1 MGIFDSA
8 EIKEAKRQYKE
19 EMKQLAEAMQPTG
32 KIFMCAKWDDK
43 LRVISLGSMGLG
55 TIVKY
60 DTIKDIQVFE
70 QVQAVTQ
77 TKGKTKKKGGI
88 TRALVGGAVAGPAGA
103 IVGGMTAKSEN
114 NATSV
119 TNQQVTRTIVLTRDD
134 PFKTVLNIP
143 YNAELEVKL
152 RNILSEN
159 LNQIEQV
166 AEISETSQVEQPV
179 SNVSVAD
186 ELIKLKELLD
196 AGVLTEDEFT
206 AQKQRLLQ

>member
-8 EIKEAKRQYKE
+8 EIKKAKRQYKE
-19 EMKQLAEAMQPTG
+19 EMKRLADAMQPTG
-32 KIFMCAKWDDK
+32 KIFMCAKWDDN
-43 LRVISLGSMGLG
+43 LRVLSLGSMGIG

-88 TRALVGGAVAGPAGA
+88 TRALVGGVVAGPAGA

-134 PFKTVLNIP
+134 PFKAVLKIP
-143 YNAELEVKL
+143 YNAELEFKL
-152 RNILSEN
+152 RNILADN
-159 LNQIEQV
+159 LNQIEPV
-166 AEISETSQVEQPV
+166 ADTSQVEQ
-179 SNVSVAD
+179 STLSVSVAD

-196 AGVLTEDEFT
+196 AGILTDEEFI